1 LNGNQEAPDD
11 WIDLY
16 SAGLLPPVH
25 SKFSSRSAVSA
36 ELDVFHGKAL
46 EWFAWIDLFRALV
59 HDTPKTAGEKL
70 ALLKHYLKGE
80 CLDVVYGLGGG
91 ESAYKQALVRLKEA
105 YGRRDV
111 MRAAHIAAID
121 RLEFKNEPRVFKRF
135 AERVRT
141 HLFDL
146 SRIGAASS
154 TDIIEKV
161 CLRLN
166 QQDRLDWNAGR
177 RGRLEFRSLND
188 FGTWICERASD
199 YLNAI
204 SIAADQVN
212 ESSNAPAPRGAFP
225 RRAKTHHSSIQAS
238 DGAGAVSVKKPFC
251 YKCEKEHW
259 LQECTDFKALS
270 VGERVNFCMK
280 RRLCFSCFGCRHSV
294 QDCQRKRRCKQP
306 DCRYFHHVLLHEAE
320 KTVTKE
326 ARPATARSIG
336 RQRVALGLLR
346 LSVQAADGS
355 WVPANIFA
363 DEGSD
368 TTLMR
373 SAFASSLKLQ
383 GSPQVL
389 TVDGAGGVIKKYQ
402 SHLVEFQ
409 LRTEFGQIIT
419 LKGSTMKLVAS
430 PHPITDWSK
439 EKRNWPHLH
448 DLPVGVV
455 GGKVDLLVGS
465 DHYNL
470 LVSHETREGRDD
482 EPIACRTRL
491 GWIVRGVIERGQ
503 QTLSIRACTVLGQIA
518 LDNLTAEVRRFCD
531 TEAFGTEF
539 TAGCVSINDR
549 KALSMAKEKTRR
561 LPVGYE
567 VPIIWKEGEPDLV
580 NNRPMAAH
588 RFQSLLRRF
597 QREPELER
605 DYEAAMQ
612 KTVDQGYASRVR
624 DPSEE
629 KYFLAHHG
637 VYKGVKLRVVF
648 DAAAS
653 FKGKSLN
660 DAMLSGPA
668 LQPALAA
675 VVTRFRQYEI
685 AWASDIEAMFSRFRL
700 SAEDSNYFCFLW
712 RDRATLEPAVYKM
725 DRLPFGASCSPFVAI
740 HTVRRIMEDAGDD
753 KMAAVVRER
762 MYVDDY
768 LSSSATLADAIQEAS
783 TMKTLLADADLNLQS
798 WVSNSEDFRRAM
810 TNGEKAEMK
819 IHPLGGNGEEKVLGV
834 FWETNSDTL
843 GFKVTN
849 KAHVELLLMDL
860 VSRVAGVFD
869 PLGTAS
875 PIIVK
880 AKIRLRLLGQRGLK
894 WTDAVEGEDRI
905 WWDQW
910 FEAVQQ
916 LNGVKMPRC
925 LFPDSAKIISSELH
939 TFCDASEE
947 AYAAVIYIR
956 NCYADGGVVVRQ
968 VKAANKLAP
977 KKTISVPKLELNAA
991 LLGARLARAI
1001 QEALPASVNKRRF
1014 WTDSSTV
1021 RNWIRAAAANYQ
1033 VFVSNRIGEIQTVTD
1048 EGEWR
1053 FVPGVLNPADAA
1065 TRSTLEG
1072 ENFPPVWLNGPE
1084 FLLLNEE
1091 NWPMDLP
1098 WMLVKEETRASRICL
1113 ATVPESP
1120 VVWPDIKLG
1129 PDDVPAL
1136 CKMDGQYLDWVK
1148 SCQSETFAE
1157 EIRRIQKK
1165 KQLPSTS
1172 NILALAPI
1180 LDTGGVLRLGGRAGR
1195 AQLPYDQLHPPLLS
1209 GKHPFAE
1216 SVVRAFHAHLKH
1228 VGTDFLL
1235 AYVRQHFW
1243 ITNGRELVKR
1253 IRRDCFVCRRNRAK
1267 PGEQL
1272 MGDLPRARLDAGAL
1286 PFTRTA
1292 IDLFGPMEV
1301 ALYRNRT
1308 AKRWGVLYTCL
1319 VTRAVFLELVP
1330 SLSSVDFLLSLRK
1343 FIALYRQPAV
1353 IHSDNGTNFVGAER
1367 ELREAVEALHASGDI
1382 PAFMEKAGIEWNF
1395 QPPRTPHFGGAHES
1409 LVKSAKRALYSALE
1423 IEGNGLRH
1431 PTEDVLRTLLYEV
1444 AGLLNTRPLTYV
1456 SSDPED
1462 FRPLT
1467 PNDFLNRSPTAYP
1480 PAGNFD
1486 DANPREHYRYL
1497 QRTLNLF
1504 WDIWKSVYLQSLSA
1518 RKKWK
1523 VQRPNFA
1530 VGDVVLEINKSLGRG
1545 QWNIGHITQIY
1556 PGSDGLVRAVDVQF
1570 PTGIFRRGVTELCLL
1585 ESNSSVPASGE
1596 DVPAKTH

>member
-1 LNGNQEAPDD
+1 
-11 WIDLY
+11 
-16 SAGLLPPVH
+16 
-25 SKFSSRSAVSA
+25 
-36 ELDVFHGKAL
+36 
-46 EWFAWIDLFRALV
+46 
-59 HDTPKTAGEKL
+59 
-70 ALLKHYLKGE
+70 
-80 CLDVVYGLGGG
+80 
-91 ESAYKQALVRLKEA
+91 
-105 YGRRDV
+105 
-111 MRAAHIAAID
+111 
-121 RLEFKNEPRVFKRF
+121 
-135 AERVRT
+135 
-141 HLFDL
+141 
-146 SRIGAASS
+146 
-154 TDIIEKV
+154 
-161 CLRLN
+161 
-166 QQDRLDWNAGR
+166 
-177 RGRLEFRSLND
+177 
-188 FGTWICERASD
+188 
-199 YLNAI
+199 
-204 SIAADQVN
+204 
-212 ESSNAPAPRGAFP
+212 
-225 RRAKTHHSSIQAS
+225 
-238 DGAGAVSVKKPFC
+238 
-251 YKCEKEHW
+251 
-259 LQECTDFKALS
+259 
-270 VGERVNFCMK
+270 
-280 RRLCFSCFGCRHSV
+280 
-294 QDCQRKRRCKQP
+294 
-306 DCRYFHHVLLHEAE
+306 
-320 KTVTKE
+320 
-326 ARPATARSIG
+326 
-336 RQRVALGLLR
+336 
-346 LSVQAADGS
+346 
-355 WVPANIFA
+355 
-363 DEGSD
+363 
-368 TTLMR
+368 
-373 SAFASSLKLQ
+373 
-383 GSPQVL
+383 
-389 TVDGAGGVIKKYQ
+389 
-402 SHLVEFQ
+402 
-409 LRTEFGQIIT
+409 
-419 LKGSTMKLVAS
+419 
-430 PHPITDWSK
+430 
-439 EKRNWPHLH
+439 
-448 DLPVGVV
+448 
-455 GGKVDLLVGS
+455 
-465 DHYNL
+465 
-470 LVSHETREGRDD
+470 
-482 EPIACRTRL
+482 
-491 GWIVRGVIERGQ
+491 
-503 QTLSIRACTVLGQIA
+503 
-518 LDNLTAEVRRFCD
+518 
-531 TEAFGTEF
+531 
-539 TAGCVSINDR
+539 
-549 KALSMAKEKTRR
+549 
-561 LPVGYE
+561 
-567 VPIIWKEGEPDLV
+567 
-580 NNRPMAAH
+580 
-588 RFQSLLRRF
+588 
-597 QREPELER
+597 
-605 DYEAAMQ
+605 
-612 KTVDQGYASRVR
+612 
-624 DPSEE
+624 
-629 KYFLAHHG
+629 
-637 VYKGVKLRVVF
+637 
-648 DAAAS
+648 
-653 FKGKSLN
+653 
-660 DAMLSGPA
+660 MLSGPA